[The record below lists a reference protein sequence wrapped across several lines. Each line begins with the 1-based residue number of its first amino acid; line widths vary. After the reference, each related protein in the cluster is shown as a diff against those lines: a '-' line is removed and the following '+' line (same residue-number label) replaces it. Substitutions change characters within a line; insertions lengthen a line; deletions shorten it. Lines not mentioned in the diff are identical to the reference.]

1 MYPPA
6 LPTFILATF
15 ALVSRRW
22 GAALSL
28 LFALP
33 IAQAANYELL
43 ANFEQA
49 GTLPMAAPTVLP
61 DGQRFGTT
69 LTGGDFGMGTLYQI
83 DSNGTIATL
92 HSFNGTDGQS
102 PVAKLVLGSDG
113 ALYGVTEQG
122 GAHAFG
128 TLFKIT
134 AGGAFTKLV
143 DFTGATGNARGSVPN
158 GLTAHPNGDLYGT
171 TQAGGL
177 NSSGTAFRLTTSG
190 QITTLLDFSGNAGA
204 APGTQP
210 TGSLAL
216 VGTEL
221 YGLTR
226 TGGANDN
233 GVIYKLSANGAYTQ
247 LTTFT
252 GATGSVLGKSPRS
265 SLLAHSD
272 GKLYGSTEFGGTFGQ
287 GTLFKIGTDGSNFT
301 SLHAFADSDGS
312 KPSGQLVEAANGS
325 IWGTTASGGSEGIG
339 TVFSIT
345 QSGALT
351 TRVHF
356 TDTTGIISG
365 ASPIGGLSLDSNN
378 KLIGTAS
385 AGGPGNNGLLFEV
398 DLVGNYTILDRFTS
412 NLGWAPSGAPAI
424 SPQGEL
430 LLPLAFGG
438 DAGNGTI
445 AQILDTGTVQLKTSL
460 ADAAGAIPNGTLGS
474 WGADTIG
481 LSTRDA
487 TTGRGSVFSLDPDGT
502 LTSLSSFTSTAGEDF
517 QAPLLATANGAYG
530 VALAGGLG
538 NNGTLFKIAA
548 DGTGTLTRVFSFS
561 GTSGTRKGSQP
572 RAPLA
577 RRDDGT
583 LYGVTEN
590 GGSANLGTLYK
601 IAPDGTFSTLVEFT
615 TTTPQHPSSGL
626 TRAADGKLYG
636 VSTTGGSNDLGTLYS
651 YDPASGTVQ
660 IEVSFSGAT
669 GTALGSHPAGI
680 LTLGADGALY
690 GIATEGGNG
699 FGTAFR
705 FQPNGALE
713 ILASFTGQ
721 NGAAPGIAKASAAPG
736 IEIVGGLSLASDGK
750 IYGALPAGGPRGG
763 GVAFR
768 LNTFTPLQ
776 QWKQDAL
783 GDANA
788 PDSEDPDRDGLPT
801 LLEYMLGTMPNA
813 SDSPNQLHF
822 ELDHS
827 TGQPLLAISF
837 ARNASRADLQIFVEA
852 ASSLSGPWSPIAQ
865 SDFGAVFSGSA
876 NIEESLLGDGRTLTR
891 IVQSNF
897 NPQTSTGFLRLRV
910 TY

>member
-1 MYPPA
+1 MHSLA
-6 LPTFILATF
+6 FRTLRLATL
-15 ALVSRRW
+15 ALASRRW
-22 GAALSL
+22 GAALLL
-28 LFALP
+28 LFASP
-33 IAQAANYELL
+33 IVQAADYELL
-43 ANFEQA
+43 ANFAQPGA
-49 GTLPMAAPTVLP
+49 LPMAAPTVLP

-69 LTGGDFGMGTLYQI
+69 LAGGDFGMGTLYQI
-83 DSNGTIATL
+83 APDGSITTL
-92 HSFNGTDGQS
+92 HSFDGADGQS
-102 PVAKLVLGSDG
+102 PVAKLVRGSDG
-113 ALYGVTEQG
+113 GLYGATEQG

-128 TLFKIT
+128 TLFKLT
-134 AGGAFTKLV
+134 TTGTFSKLV

-158 GLTAHPNGDLYGT
+158 GLTAHSNGDLYGT

-190 QITTLLDFSGNAGA
+190 QLTTLLDFSGNAGA
-204 APGTQP
+204 APGSQP
-210 TGSLAL
+210 TGALAL

-226 TGGANDN
+226 TGGANGN
-233 GVIYKLSANGAYTQ
+233 GVLYKLSANGAYTQ
-247 LTTFT
+247 LTAFT
-252 GATGSVLGKSPRS
+252 GATGSVPGKSPRS

-312 KPSGQLVEAANGS
+312 KPSGQLAEAADGS
-325 IWGTTASGGSEGIG
+325 IWGTTASGGAEGIG

-365 ASPIGGLSLDSNN
+365 ASPIGGLSLGANN

-398 DLVGNYTILDRFTS
+398 DLAGNYTILDRFTS
-412 NLGWAPSGAPAI
+412 NLGWAPSGAPAT

-430 LLPLAFGG
+430 LFSLAFGG

-445 AQILDTGTVQLKTSL
+445 AQILDTGTIQLKTSL
-460 ADAAGAIPNGTLGS
+460 SDAAGAIPNGTLSS
-474 WGADTIG
+474 WGSNTIG

-487 TTGRGSVFSLDPDGT
+487 TTGRGSVFSLAPNGT
-502 LTSLSSFTSTAGEDF
+502 LTSLSAFTSTAGEDF
-517 QAPLLATANGAYG
+517 QGPLLATANEAYG
-530 VALAGGLG
+530 VSLAGGLG
-538 NNGTLFKIAA
+538 NNGTLFKVAA
-548 DGTGTLTRVFSFS
+548 DSTLTRVFSFS
-561 GTSGTRKGSQP
+561 GTSGTRKGSRP

-590 GGSANLGTLYK
+590 GGSSNLGTLYK

-626 TRAADGKLYG
+626 TRAANGKLYG
-636 VSTTGGSNDLGTLYS
+636 VSAGGGSNDLGTLYS
-651 YDPASGTVQ
+651 YDPASGAIQ
-660 IEVSFSGAT
+660 IEVSFTGAT
-669 GTALGSHPAGI
+669 GSAPGSDLAGT

-690 GIATEGGNG
+690 GITTAGGNG

-705 FQPNGALE
+705 FQPNGGLE
-713 ILASFTGQ
+713 TLASFTGQ
-721 NGAAPGIAKASAAPG
+721 NGAAPGIAKRNAAPG
-736 IEIVGGLSLASDGK
+736 VEIVGGLSLASDGK

-763 GVAFR
+763 GVVFR
-768 LNTFTPLQ
+768 LNLPTPLQ
-776 QWKQDAL
+776 QWKQDTL

-788 PDSEDPDRDGLPT
+788 SDSADPDRDGLPT
-801 LLEYMLGTMPNA
+801 LLEYMLGTEPNV
-813 SDSPNQLHF
+813 SDSPNQLPF
-822 ELDHS
+822 ELDYS

-837 ARNASRADLQIFVEA
+837 PRIANRADLQIFVEA
-852 ASSLSGPWSPIAQ
+852 ASSLSGPWTPIAQ
-865 SDFGAVFSGSA
+865 SDFGAPFTGSA
-876 NIEESLLGDGRTLTR
+876 NIEESPLATGRTLTR
-891 IVQSNF
+891 IVQNNL
-897 NPQTSTGFLRLRV
+897 NPQTSTGFLRLRI
-910 TY
+910 TH